1 MKAFDQ
7 FEPINSICKAE
18 DKFPEFY
25 KGSALT
31 FTGIICEEAPLYLN
45 FFKKKGEL
53 KLMKK

>member
-31 FTGIICEEAPLYLN
+31 FTGVVCEEAHCIWI
-45 FFKKKGEL
+45 FSKKREL
-53 KLMKK
+53 RLMKK